1 MSKKALIYIRV
12 SSSQQA
18 DKDYDPE
25 GFSIP
30 AQREGCERKAT
41 SLDAVVVEK
50 FTDRGES
57 AKTAKRPGLQAML
70 ARLGE
75 GDIDYVIVHKLD
87 RLARNRADDVAIVMH
102 IRQSGAQLVSV
113 SENIDETPS
122 GLLLHGIMS
131 SIAEFY
137 SRNLATEIIKGS
149 TQKAKKGGTPFRA
162 PLGYLNTREMV
173 DDREI
178 RIVTLDP
185 KRAKL
190 IRLAFTLYATGQYSL
205 AELAAILEERGL
217 RSRKTRKCPE
227 RVLGTN
233 RLSALLRNDYY
244 VGVVHYD
251 GKTYRGRHEALVTP
265 EVFGLVQEVLAS
277 QRQSG
282 ERCWRHHSYLRGTLF
297 CRECRGRL
305 FFVRVRGNGGEYDY
319 FICGGRQKG
328 TCKQGW
334 HRVEDV
340 EAAVE
345 RHYAS
350 IQLTDRQRE
359 RIERLVR
366 RHLDELT
373 GIADTE
379 IARARRILSRLEG
392 EESKLLERYYAER
405 VSQRLYDREQERIT
419 REHVAATK
427 MIAKLS
433 VDHDRLSDAVEVA
446 LSMTKDIQAAYRQ
459 ASPTQRRLF
468 NQAFFERLE
477 VDDLEIVGHELSEPY
492 AQLLAHDLIEDAW
505 SETSTDEAPE
515 AASEPDIRVPAGVGT
530 GPHEPKNAITD
541 GLSKVAGY
549 HVESMVELARLELAT
564 SWVRC
569 ARSRRRFRVE
579 RCRLAGR
586 LRQAPVTGIE
596 ANARRLLAIKVVSGT
611 SSDEC
616 PKTT

>member
-30 AQREGCERKAT
+30 AQREGCERKAA

-70 ARLGE
+70 ARLTE
-75 GDIDYVIVHKLD
+75 GDIDYVIVHKVD

-162 PLGYLNTREMV
+162 PLGYLNTREIV

-178 RIVTLDP
+178 RVVTLDP

-190 IRLAFTLYATGQYSL
+190 IRLAFTLYATGDFSL

-227 RVLGTN
+227 RALGTN

-244 VGVVHYD
+244 VGVVHYN
-251 GKTYRGRHEALVTP
+251 GKTYRGRHDELVTP
-265 EVFGLVQEVLAS
+265 EVFGIVQEVLAS

-282 ERCWRHHSYLRGTLF
+282 ERCWRHHSYLRGTLY
-297 CRECRGRL
+297 CRECKGRL

-319 FICGGRQKG
+319 FVCSGRQKG

-334 HRVEDV
+334 HRVEQV

-345 RHYAS
+345 RHY
-350 IQLTDRQRE
+350 IHVQLSDRERE
-359 RIERLVR
+359 RISQHVR
-366 RHLDELT
+366 AHLDELT
-373 GIADTE
+373 GAADIE
-379 IARARRILSRLEG
+379 IARAQRTISRLEG
-392 EESKLLERYYAER
+392 EEDKLLERYYAER
-405 VSQRLYDREQERIT
+405 VSQRAYDRQHDRIT
-419 REHVAATK
+419 RERVAAHK
-427 MIAKLS
+427 MIAKLAF
-433 VDHDRLSDAVEVA
+433 DREKLLGALDIA
-446 LSMTKDIQAAYRQ
+446 LSMTKDIQGAYRQ
-459 ASPTQRRLF
+459 ADPTQRRFF
-468 NQAFFERLE
+468 NQAFFKRLE
-477 VDDLEIVGHELSEPY
+477 VDAVEIVGHELSQPY
-492 AQLLAHDLIEDAW
+492 AQLLAHDLIEDALPTP
-505 SETSTDEAPE
+505 ETVDEDTETTVLDLPEDPFEAPAE
-515 AASEPDIRVPAGVGT
+515 EEPARRASQFDIRVPAGVGGGSQGSRNAKT
-530 GPHEPKNAITD
+530 G

-564 SWVRC
+564 SWVR
-569 ARSRRRFRVE
+569 SRRS
-579 RCRLAGR
+579 
-586 LRQAPVTGIE
+586 P
-596 ANARRLLAIKVVSGT
+596 N
-611 SSDEC
+611 
-616 PKTT
+616 